1 MVWWQI
7 SVLELVVI
15 YSRSIFID
23 KILNIYSP
31 VNITASDQRS
41 PHGPVWKPIDGVKG
55 PSSTDSWGSLTSA
68 KSWWRLEFQSRTVI
82 SRVVIYPRNLD
93 STRRKAMNGFT
104 VYIGDSTIGNGSSNA
119 LCGQPWKAT
128 VEASEITINCLGRLV
143 GKYLY
148 VAAADAPLAALFLSE
163 ISVYGCQGV
172 WLFLRP
178 HLKLH
183 VA

>member
-41 PHGPVWKPIDGVKG
+41 ANSHVWKPIDGVKG
-55 PSSTDSWGSLTSA
+55 PTSPDSWISLISA
-68 KSWWRLEFQSRTVI
+68 KSWWRLELQSRTVI

-93 STRRKAMNGFT
+93 STRREEMNGFA

-119 LCGQPWKAT
+119 LCGQPWEAIK
-128 VEASEITINCLGRLV
+128 ASEITINCLGRLV

-148 VAAADAPLAALFLSE
+148 VAAADAPLAALLLSE
-163 ISVYGCQGV
+163 ISVYGCQGG
-172 WLFLRP
+172 WLFL
-178 HLKLH
+178 
-183 VA
+183 